1 MTVTSK
7 IKLMMM
13 CRLIFYSG
21 ERRFMSRKAELPTI
35 ESVEFDYVGTNEQ
48 FNKFLKSVIKD
59 YITENHLL
67 PDEKINL
74 KKSA

>member
-48 FNKFLKSVIKD
+48 FCLREFTIRHMLKSMMKC
-59 YITENHLL
+59 
-67 PDEKINL
+67 
-74 KKSA
+74 